1 MPTYDY
7 KCSECDHIF
16 ERSSM
21 ISERNIPE
29 TEPCPSCSKENC
41 VHQYF
46 GNGAA
51 AIVDPVSIGRRK
63 PDSGFKEVLHKI
75 HEGMP
80 KSNLDKSRFF

>member
-7 KCSECDHIF
+7 KCSKCDHTF
-16 ERSSM
+16 EEFLP
-21 ISERNIPE
+21 ISDREKPIKK
-29 TEPCPSCSKENC
+29 PCPNC
-41 VHQYF
+41 GEKKCITQII
-46 GNGAA
+46 GGA

-80 KSNLDKSRFF
+80 KSNLDKSRYF